1 MRLLAVL
8 AAVLTLPCGFIAAP
22 VVAAGNASADPASCD
37 GAGCVPYVAQG
48 VTQGA
53 ECSYRTRY
61 DFGVDSSGATFICT
75 TNKGWTASKQLIGVR
90 TLGAPCDGSGGAA
103 QSPDGIPMSCP
114 GPGQGWIA
122 DYSVIY
128 STNTF

>member
-1 MRLLAVL
+1 MRLRAVL
-8 AAVLTLPCGFIAAP
+8 ALACGFIAAP
-22 VVAAGNASADPASCD
+22 VVAAGHASADPASCD
-37 GAGCVPYVAQG
+37 GAGCVPYVAHN

-53 ECSYRTRY
+53 ECSVRTRY
-61 DFGVDSSGATFICT
+61 DFGVDSSGATFLCDSD
-75 TNKGWTASKQLIGVR
+75 NKWAASKQLIGVR

-103 QSPDGIPMSCP
+103 QSPDGIPMTC
-114 GPGQGWIA
+114 PGQGQGWLA